1 LRRRELM
8 EANSAAALSLVEE
21 LHELS
26 RDADGESQALQ
37 AMLSQIVRSFGA
49 QSGSLA
55 VIDRAQP
62 AQLRIVAGIDL
73 PAGVIGQ
80 TVALGAGV
88 LGKVAQSGEPMLI
101 NGELE
106 RTGDDHAAPEREAR
120 GGRSKGRPRSAICW
134 PLAIKN
140 RRVGALAMNRL
151 ADDKPFTELDV
162 QRGRSLVTLVAL
174 VVDNANLHA
183 EQLDRIERLSQLN
196 EDMRAMNAQLQATQ
210 QQLMQSEKMA
220 SIGQLA
226 AGVAHEINNPVGYVY
241 SNLGTLQGYVG
252 ELLAVV
258 RHLRGK
264 GDGPGP
270 NCDVE
275 FLEEDIPDLISETRE
290 GLDRVKKIV
299 QDLKDFSRVDA
310 SDDWE
315 PANLVKGLEST
326 LNIVQNEIRYKAT
339 VVRELQPLPEVP
351 CLPTQLNQVFMNL
364 LVNAAQAIPDKG
376 TITLR
381 SGCDDRNVWIE
392 VGDDGCGMSTEVQGR
407 IFEPFFTTKP
417 VGKGTGLGL
426 SVSYS
431 IVRKHQGTIEL
442 DSAPGRGTTFR
453 VVLPRVR
460 AEPAEATHA

>member
-1 LRRRELM
+1 M
-8 EANSAAALSLVEE
+8 IGANSAVLSLVEE

-26 RDADGESQALQ
+26 RASDGESRSLQ
-37 AMLSQIVRSFGA
+37 AMLSHIVRSFGA

-55 VIDRAQP
+55 VIDRLQP

-73 PAGVIGQ
+73 PPGVVGQ
-80 TVALGAGV
+80 MVALGAGV

-101 NGELE
+101 NGELKRSDDAAGKDREE
-106 RTGDDHAAPEREAR
+106 RA
-120 GGRSKGRPRSAICW
+120 KGAPRSAICW

-140 RRVGALAMNRL
+140 RRVGALSMNRL
-151 ADDKPFTELDV
+151 ADAPPFTDDDV
-162 QRGRSLVTLVAL
+162 ARGRSLVTLVAL
-174 VVDNANLHA
+174 VVDNANLHT
-183 EQLDRIERLSQLN
+183 EQQDRIERLSQLN
-196 EDMRAMNAQLQATQ
+196 EEMRLMNAQLQSTQ
-210 QQLMQSEKMA
+210 AQLMQSEKMA

-252 ELLAVV
+252 ELLGVV

-264 GDGPGP
+264 GVGDAPQ
-270 NCDVE
+270 CDVD
-275 FLEEDIPDLISETRE
+275 FLEQDIPELMSETRE

-299 QDLKDFSRVDA
+299 QDLKDFSRVDT
-310 SDDWE
+310 SDEWE
-315 PANLVKGLEST
+315 HANLVKGLEST
-326 LNIVQNEIRYKAT
+326 LNIVQNEIKYKAA
-339 VVRELQPLPEVP
+339 VVKQLTPLPEVP

-381 SGCDDRNVWIE
+381 SGFDERTVWIE
-392 VGDDGCGMSTEVQGR
+392 VGDDGCGMSAELQGR
-407 IFEPFFTTKP
+407 IFEPFYTTKP

-431 IVRKHQGTIEL
+431 IVRKHQGQIEL
-442 DSAPGRGTTFR
+442 QSAPGKGSTFR

-460 AEPAEATHA
+460 AEQAEKTHD

>member
-1 LRRRELM
+1 M
-8 EANSAAALSLVEE
+8 DASSAATLSLVEE

-26 RDADGESQALQ
+26 RDGESQALQ
-37 AMLSQIVRSFGA
+37 AMLSHIVRSFGA

-55 VIDRAQP
+55 VIDPLQP

-73 PAGVIGQ
+73 PQGVIGQ
-80 TVALGAGV
+80 TVALGTGV

-101 NGELE
+101 NGELKRAGE
-106 RTGDDHAAPEREAR
+106 DAGVQQRAQ
-120 GGRSKGRPRSAICW
+120 GRPRSAICW

-140 RRVGALAMNRL
+140 RRIGALSMNRIV
-151 ADDKPFTELDV
+151 ADNPFGEGDV
-162 QRGRSLVTLVAL
+162 ERGRPLVSLVAL
-174 VVDNANLHA
+174 VVDNANLHV
-183 EQLDRIERLSQLN
+183 EQKERIDRLSRMN
-196 EDMRAMNAQLQATQ
+196 EEMRAMNAQLQAAQ
-210 QQLMQSEKMA
+210 QQLLQSEKMA

-258 RHLRGK
+258 RHLRGQ
-264 GDGPGP
+264 GDGAAPH
-270 NCDVE
+270 CDVE
-275 FLEEDIPDLISETRE
+275 FLAQDIPQLMSETRE

-299 QDLKDFSRVDA
+299 QDLKDFSRIDKH
-310 SDDWE
+310 DDWE
-315 PANLVKGLEST
+315 EANLVKGLEST
-326 LNIVQNEIRYKAT
+326 LNIVQNEIKYKAS
-339 VVRELQPLPEVP
+339 VVKELQPLPDVP

-364 LVNAAQAIPDKG
+364 LVNAAQAIADKG

-381 SGCDDRNVWIE
+381 SGFDEAQVWVE
-392 VGDDGCGMSTEVQGR
+392 VADSGCGMPPEVQAR

-431 IVRKHQGTIEL
+431 IVQKHNGRIEL
-442 DSAPGRGTTFR
+442 RSAPGQGTSFR

-460 AEPAEATHA
+460 EGVLQHA

>member
-1 LRRRELM
+1 M
-8 EANSAAALSLVEE
+8 EASSAAALSLVEE

-26 RDADGESQALQ
+26 RNADGESASLQ
-37 AMLSQIVRSFGA
+37 AMLSHIVRSFGA

-55 VIDRAQP
+55 VIDRLEP

-80 TVALGAGV
+80 TVALGTGV

-101 NGELE
+101 NGEL
-106 RTGDDHAAPEREAR
+106 RRAGDDNSQQRAQ
-120 GGRSKGRPRSAICW
+120 GRPRSAICW

-140 RRVGALAMNRL
+140 RRIGALSMNRL
-151 ADDKPFTELDV
+151 EPDNPFAEIDV
-162 QRGRSLVTLVAL
+162 ERGRSLVTLVAL
-174 VVDNANLHA
+174 VLDNANLHT
-183 EQLDRIERLSQLN
+183 EQMERIDRLSQLN
-196 EDMRAMNAQLQATQ
+196 EEMRTMNVQLQSTQ
-210 QQLMQSEKMA
+210 QQLLQSEKMA

-241 SNLGTLQGYVG
+241 SNLGTLNGYVA

-264 GDGPGP
+264 GEGPEP
-270 NCDVE
+270 ACDVD
-275 FLEEDIPDLISETRE
+275 FLEEDIPQLMSETRE

-299 QDLKDFSRVDA
+299 QDLKDFSRIDK

-315 PANLVKGLEST
+315 EANLVKGLEST
-326 LNIVQNEIRYKAT
+326 LNIVQNEIKYKAS
-339 VVRELQPLPEVP
+339 VVKELVPLPDVP

-364 LVNAAQAIPDKG
+364 LVNAAQAIPNKG

-381 SGCDDRNVWIE
+381 SGFDDGRVWVE
-392 VGDDGCGMSTEVQGR
+392 VADDGCGMPADVQAR
-407 IFEPFFTTKP
+407 IFEPFYTTKP

-431 IVRKHQGTIEL
+431 IVQKHNGRIEL
-442 DSAPGRGTTFR
+442 ASAPGQGTRFR

-460 AEPAEATHA
+460 EGVLPEAVHG